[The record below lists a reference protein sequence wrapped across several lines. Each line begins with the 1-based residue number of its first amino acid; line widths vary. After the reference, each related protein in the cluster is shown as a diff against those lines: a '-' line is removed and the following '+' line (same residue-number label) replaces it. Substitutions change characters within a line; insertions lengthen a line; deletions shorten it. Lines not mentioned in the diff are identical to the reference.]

1 MAKEESRLG
10 EKLQRVHHL
19 KNLGSSVEETGGMTT
34 EISQRVSAA
43 WGNWKRC
50 MYIYSPDMD
59 IQKYTVTMKKIVY
72 SVKISS
78 PIGRGRAL
86 NTGPLKS

>member
-19 KNLGSSVEETGGMTT
+19 KNLGSSVEETGMTT

-50 MYIYSPDMD
+50 MYMPKNVSKHHGMSQFNLGEERLI
-59 IQKYTVTMKKIVY
+59 
-72 SVKISS
+72 
-78 PIGRGRAL
+78 RA
-86 NTGPLKS
+86 P